1 MSVDLSGEIT
11 AIATA
16 VLAAFAIVTAWYARR
31 AFLKLSQEVG
41 AIEQQVRDAQELARQ
56 QAELLRIQ
64 SGQLE
69 LQRQQSDEQ
78 HAAIEDQIRANA
90 RQAEVAELQ
99 TEELRESLAER
110 NRALEEQRRSQP
122 SKLTAWFGAY
132 SPREMDVVAAVPTG
146 VSLGAIIRN
155 ASDLPVLDIR
165 AFFYYVDEAQ
175 PGAQWQPVMRGGPVE
190 RIRLFPPAL
199 GRIHPDAGQT
209 AQHLRQCQHQRVD
222 LPSKHRVH

>member
-1 MSVDLSGEIT
+1 MSVDLSGEIP

-16 VLAAFAIVTAWYARR
+16 VLAAFAIVTVWYARR
-31 AFLKLSQEVG
+31 AFLKQSQEVG

-78 HAAIEDQIRANA
+78 HAAIEDQIPTNA

-110 NRALEEQRRSQP
+110 NRALEEQRRSQA
-122 SKLTAWFGAY
+122 SKVTAWFGDYKAVELAVTAKRPEAALARSSGMPQTSRSSTSAPSSSTTSTRFSPGHSGIPPCAAAQWRESAC
-132 SPREMDVVAAVPTG
+132 SPRARTDSSRYRPTCAAPSAMSASTRRP
-146 VSLGAIIRN
+146 VS
-155 ASDLPVLDIR
+155 
-165 AFFYYVDEAQ
+165 
-175 PGAQWQPVMRGGPVE
+175 
-190 RIRLFPPAL
+190 
-199 GRIHPDAGQT
+199 
-209 AQHLRQCQHQRVD
+209 
-222 LPSKHRVH
+222 